1 VTPPVFQEQNVTTNP
16 VIHDDA
22 PTTRHRTLRL
32 ADVVDEAP
40 AGPVPENVIRYF
52 EDALARE
59 ARRAER
65 RTAREP
71 LVA

>member
-1 VTPPVFQEQNVTTNP
+1 MTTSPVF
-16 VIHDDA
+16 HDDA

-32 ADVVDEAP
+32 AEVVDETP

-59 ARRAER
+59 ARRSER
-65 RTAREP
+65 RGSREP